1 MPCEGFLGIPLGSC
15 LSRGISVNGYISYK
29 RYFTEPFFL
38 GGKNE
43 IFANFGSCVSVN
55 EL

>member
-1 MPCEGFLGIPLGSC
+1 MPCEGFLGIPLGIC
-15 LSRGISVNGYISYK
+15 LSRGISLNGYISYK
-29 RYFTEPFFL
+29 RYFTEPIFL